1 MTHVCLV
8 EDEEKVAA
16 FIIKGLKDYGFNVT
30 HVGDGQSATGLLAVQ
45 AFDLIILDVMLPDVN
60 GVDLCR
66 QIRQRDADV
75 PVLMLTAL
83 GRVEDKVSGLE
94 AGADDYLPKPFHFSE
109 LVARLNAMLRR
120 NRRDNVSQ
128 NIHADEQQGTLTFAD
143 LKLNTWTKTAERA
156 GVEIGLTSKEYQLL
170 EMFMHN
176 PNRTLSRDD
185 IAEKVWGIQFDT
197 GTNFIDVYVN
207 YLRKKIEKGFDGKL
221 IHTVIGMGYILKE
234 EKRA

>member
-1 MTHVCLV
+1 MPHICLV

-16 FIIKGLKDYGFNVT
+16 FIIKGLKDHGFEIT
-30 HVGDGQSATGLLAVQ
+30 HVPDGASATELLSLQ
-45 AFDLIILDVMLPDVN
+45 TFDLIILDVMLPDTS
-60 GVDLCR
+60 GIDLCR
-66 QIRQRDADV
+66 HIRQRDNNV
-75 PVLMLTAL
+75 PILMLTAL
-83 GRVEDKVSGLE
+83 GQVGDKVSGLT

-109 LVARLNAMLRR
+109 LVARLNALLRR
-120 NRRDNVSQ
+120 NRIPTDTTQ
-128 NIHADEQQGTLTFAD
+128 DDGLLTFAD
-143 LKLNTWTKTAERA
+143 LKLNTWTKAAERA
-156 GVEIGLTSKEYQLL
+156 GTEIVLTSKEYQLL

-207 YLRKKIEKGFDGKL
+207 YLRKKIDKDFDSKL

-234 EKRA
+234 DKRS